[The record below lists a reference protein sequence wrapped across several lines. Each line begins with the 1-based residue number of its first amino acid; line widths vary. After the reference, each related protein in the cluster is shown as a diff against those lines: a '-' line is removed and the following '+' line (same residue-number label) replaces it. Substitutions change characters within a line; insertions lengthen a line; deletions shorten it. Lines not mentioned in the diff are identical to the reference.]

1 MTGRPSAVLQ
11 LLELGLRRVRRGST
25 QFAPARLTREFAMTT
40 RRKPVDETFRLLVE
54 LPERWQ
60 TYITYDDATCFEG
73 DDADD
78 PWGQAAADQEIAGIE
93 ARGYRLV
100 GPADDL
106 HRDELGRFRET
117 RGPLITYVAHRDGI
131 LDADT
136 DARVWR
142 FLAPGGDEYLLL
154 CGREGIVWL
163 PAHWADRVRD
173 PDHEIDENDLRW
185 PDDRGDPQHPPH
197 VDDNQT
203 PPGWQR
209 GYPADPPPEDIEHW
223 DEAAYLET
231 VASLREAG
239 WTIEQSLDH
248 IDRMGWF
255 RQAWGPVTPYIV
267 TRIPAAEPRRYRPNP
282 CCPSVETR

>member
-1 MTGRPSAVLQ
+1 MSTRP
-11 LLELGLRRVRRGST
+11 T
-25 QFAPARLTREFAMTT
+25 AP
-40 RRKPVDETFRLLVE
+40 RKPAEQTFRLLVE

-60 TYITYDDATCFEG
+60 AYIAHGDATCFEG
-73 DDADD
+73 DDPDD
-78 PWGQAAADQEIAGIE
+78 PWSQAAADAEIATIE
-93 ARGYRLV
+93 AQGYRLA
-100 GPADDL
+100 GLADDPN
-106 HRDELGRFRET
+106 RDELGRFGNT

-131 LDADT
+131 LEADA

-142 FLAPGGDEYLLL
+142 FLAPAGEEYLLR

-173 PDHEIDENDLRW
+173 PDYEIDENDLRW

-197 VDDNQT
+197 VDESQT

-209 GYPADPPPEDIEHW
+209 GYPADPPSEDLEHW

-231 VASLREAG
+231 VDELRKAG
-239 WTIEQSLDH
+239 WAIEQPLDH

-255 RQAWGPVTPYIV
+255 RQAWGPLTPYVV
-267 TRIPAAEPRRYRPNP
+267 TRVPAMPPESWRYRLNP
-282 CCPSVETR
+282 CCPCVESR